1 MPPGLPVL
9 RPHSDAAQVLP
20 LKISF
25 ACPCWGTALR
35 PGYLLTA
42 LVQAAKALQDSF
54 TLCVFLCQQEN
65 YKRLVFLE
73 CMCCVPN
80 TQNSHE
86 PWALPSNSPSHFHH
100 PIFPSL
106 CFLPSHPALDHV
118 IQSCIFQSFMCADW
132 QACTY
137 ILAS

>member
-9 RPHSDAAQVLP
+9 RPRSDAAQVLP

-42 LVQAAKALQDSF
+42 PAQAAKALQDSF
-54 TLCVFLCQQEN
+54 TLGVFLCQQEN

-80 TQNSHE
+80 TQNSHK

-100 PIFPSL
+100 PNNFSKPLLPPKSSSL
-106 CFLPSHPALDHV
+106 GPCNTVLHISEFHV
-118 IQSCIFQSFMCADW
+118 C
-132 QACTY
+132 
-137 ILAS
+137 